1 MMRQSEFKMKLDP
14 ELGRYT
20 RQHIYGE
27 GMMDV
32 FKSVGKKIFGK
43 TMKKAAKRGAKKAAS
58 SVATK
63 TGKHLGKKAG
73 DKIVQMLSKEG
84 VTPKKH
90 TSTKKV
96 TFNKNVET
104 IPNTQQEINQRVNAI
119 LSGGSTRKR
128 KLYNY

>member
-1 MMRQSEFKMKLDP
+1 MRQSEFKMRLDP

-43 TMKKAAKRGAKKAAS
+43 TMKKAAKRGAKKAMTAA
-58 SVATK
+58 ATK
-63 TGKHLGKKAG
+63 TGEHVGKKAG
-73 DKIVQMLSKEG
+73 DKIVQMLSKEKAA
-84 VTPKKH
+84 P
-90 TSTKKV
+90 SNKKV

-104 IPNTQQEINQRVNAI
+104 IPNKTMTQQEINKRANAI
-119 LSGGSTRKR
+119 LSGGSTRNR
-128 KLYNY
+128 KII

>member
-1 MMRQSEFKMKLDP
+1 MRQSEFKMKLDP
-14 ELGRYT
+14 ELGKYT

-43 TMKKAAKRGAKKAAS
+43 TMKKAVKKGAKKAVTAA
-58 SVATK
+58 ATK
-63 TGKHLGKKAG
+63 TGEHVGKKAG
-73 DKIVQMLSKEG
+73 DKIVQMLSKSNNK
-84 VTPKKH
+84 P
-90 TSTKKV
+90 KV

-104 IPNTQQEINQRVNAI
+104 IPSENELNQRLNNL